1 MKHLVKFAAI
11 GALLMSSVGA
21 SFAQQSGTHRDRTG
35 NQSTGGSGNQV
46 PDSQQKKSQG
56 GSGG

>member
-1 MKHLVKFAAI
+1 MKNLVKIAAA
-11 GALLMSSVGA
+11 GALLIASAGA
-21 SFAQQSGTHRDRTG
+21 TFAQQSGTHRDNSA

-46 PDSQQKKSQG
+46 PDSQTKKSQG